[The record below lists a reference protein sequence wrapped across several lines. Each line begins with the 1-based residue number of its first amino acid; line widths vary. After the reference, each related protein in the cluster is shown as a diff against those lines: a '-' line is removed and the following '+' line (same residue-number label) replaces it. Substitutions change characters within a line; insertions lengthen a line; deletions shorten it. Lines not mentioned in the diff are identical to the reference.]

1 MPVVGSAP
9 PPGQG
14 ASVSTPADLTA
25 TQLVA
30 AYRAGELSP
39 VEATQDVLDRID
51 HLNRQ
56 VRAFCLIDADRALEA
71 AKAAEQRWQQRL
83 PQGVIDGVPVSI
95 KDVYLTQGWPTLRG
109 SRLVSP
115 DQEWPFDSPA
125 IARLREHGAV
135 LLGKTTTPELA
146 WKCVTDSPLNGV
158 TVNPW
163 DMSRTPGGSSGG
175 SAVAVALG
183 MGPLAMGSD
192 GGGGVRIPASF
203 TATVAI
209 KPTYGRVPHWPASP
223 WGSLVSAAPMART
236 VADTALLLDVI
247 SGSDA
252 RDWSSLPPTT
262 RSYSS
267 VLDNGVLGLRI
278 ALSPTLGYVD
288 VDPDVTEAVQAAAG
302 VFRDLGAHVELAD
315 PGFAD
320 CIDDFHVVWFT
331 AIAKTVERLTS
342 RERELMEPSLQ
353 EVVAQGERWS
363 AVDYLT
369 ASATRTAMG
378 ATMGAFYEHY
388 DLLLTPTVPITPFVA
403 GEEVPIG
410 WHAQRWTSWTPFTYP
425 FNMTQQPAASV
436 PCGWTSTGLPIGL
449 QVVGPRHADDRVL
462 AACAAYEQAG
472 AWGDRRPSLLVRSG

>member
-1 MPVVGSAP
+1 VT
-9 PPGQG
+9 
-14 ASVSTPADLTA
+14 TPADLTA

-30 AYRAGELSP
+30 AYRVGELSP

-51 HLNRQ
+51 QLDSQ
-56 VRAFCLIDADRALEA
+56 VRAFCLVDADRALEA
-71 AKAAEQRWQQRL
+71 AKAAEQRWQEGL
-83 PQGVIDGVPVSI
+83 PQGLVDGVPVSI
-95 KDVYLTQGWPTLRG
+95 KDVYLTRGWPTLRG

-115 DQEWPFDSPA
+115 DQEWPFDGPA
-125 IARLREHGAV
+125 ITRLREHGAV
-135 LLGKTTTPELA
+135 LLGKTTTSELA
-146 WKCVTDSPLNGV
+146 WKCVTDSPLSGV

-163 DMSRTPGGSSGG
+163 DTSRTPGGSSGG

-183 MGPLAMGSD
+183 MGPLAMGTD
-192 GGGGVRIPASF
+192 GGGDVRIPASF

-223 WGSLVSAAPMART
+223 LGSLVSAAPMART

-247 SGSDA
+247 SGFDA
-252 RDWSSLPPTT
+252 RDWAALPPTS
-262 RSYSS
+262 RSFSS
-267 VLDNGVLGLRI
+267 ALGNGVFGLRI

-288 VDPDVTEAVQAAAG
+288 VDPDVADAVQRAAE

-320 CIDDFHVVWFT
+320 CVQDFHILWFT
-331 AIAKTVERLTS
+331 AVAKTVERLTP
-342 RERELMEPSLQ
+342 RERELMEPALREAVS
-353 EVVAQGERWS
+353 QGERGS
-363 AVDYLT
+363 ALDYLT
-369 ASATRTAMG
+369 ATATRMAMG
-378 ATMGAFYEHY
+378 ATMGTFHEHY

-410 WHAQRWTSWTPFTYP
+410 WHSQRWTSWTPFTYP

-462 AACAAYEQAG
+462 AACAAYEQVQR
-472 AWGDRRPSLLVRSG
+472 WTHRRPPLLVR

>member
-1 MPVVGSAP
+1 VT
-9 PPGQG
+9 
-14 ASVSTPADLTA
+14 TPADLTA

-30 AYRAGELSP
+30 AYRVGELSP

-51 HLNRQ
+51 QLDSQ
-56 VRAFCLIDADRALEA
+56 VRAFCLVDADRALEA
-71 AKAAEQRWQQRL
+71 AKAAEQRWQEGL
-83 PQGVIDGVPVSI
+83 PQGLVDGVPVSI

-115 DQEWPFDSPA
+115 DQEWPFDGPA
-125 IARLREHGAV
+125 ITRLREHGAV
-135 LLGKTTTPELA
+135 LLGKTTTSELA
-146 WKCVTDSPLNGV
+146 WKCVTDSPLSGV

-163 DMSRTPGGSSGG
+163 DTSRTPGGSSGG

-183 MGPLAMGSD
+183 MGPLAMGTD
-192 GGGGVRIPASF
+192 GGGDVRIPASF

-223 WGSLVSAAPMART
+223 LGSLVSAAPMART

-247 SGSDA
+247 SGFDA
-252 RDWSSLPPTT
+252 RDWAALPPTS
-262 RSYSS
+262 RSFSS
-267 VLDNGVLGLRI
+267 ALGNGVFGLRI

-288 VDPDVTEAVQAAAG
+288 VDPDVADAVQRAAE

-320 CIDDFHVVWFT
+320 CVQDFHILWFT
-331 AIAKTVERLTS
+331 AVAKTVERLTP
-342 RERELMEPSLQ
+342 RERELMEPALREAVS
-353 EVVAQGERWS
+353 QGERAS
-363 AVDYLT
+363 ALDYLT
-369 ASATRTAMG
+369 ATATRMAMG
-378 ATMGAFYEHY
+378 ATMGTFHEHY

-410 WHAQRWTSWTPFTYP
+410 WHSQRWTSWTPFTYP

-462 AACAAYEQAG
+462 AACAAYEQVQR
-472 AWGDRRPSLLVRSG
+472 WTHRRPPLLVR

>member
-1 MPVVGSAP
+1 M
-9 PPGQG
+9 
-14 ASVSTPADLTA
+14 STPADLTA

-39 VEATQDVLDRID
+39 VEATQDVLERID
-51 HLNRQ
+51 QLDRQ
-56 VRAFCLIDADRALEA
+56 VRAFCLVDADRALEA
-71 AKAAEQRWQQRL
+71 AKAAEQRWQQQL
-83 PQGVIDGVPVSI
+83 PQGLIDGVPVSI

-109 SRLVSP
+109 SKLVSP
-115 DQEWPFDSPA
+115 VQEWPFDSPA

-135 LLGKTTTPELA
+135 LVGKTTTSELA
-146 WKCVTDSPLNGV
+146 WKCVTDSLVGGV

-163 DMSRTPGGSSGG
+163 DTSRTPGGSSGG

-183 MGPLAMGSD
+183 MGPLAVGTD
-192 GGGGVRIPASF
+192 GGGGVRVPASF
-203 TATVAI
+203 TATATI
-209 KPTYGRVPHWPASP
+209 KPTSGRVPHWPASP

-247 SGSDA
+247 SGTDA
-252 RDWSSLPPTT
+252 RDWSALPPPT

-267 VLDNGVLGLRI
+267 ALGNGVLGLRI

-288 VDPDVTEAVQAAAG
+288 VDPDVAEAVQSAAA

-320 CIDDFHVVWFT
+320 CVEDFHVLWFS
-331 AIAKTVERLTS
+331 AIAKTLGRLTS

-353 EVVAQGERWS
+353 EVVAEGERCS
-363 AVDYLT
+363 ALDYLT
-369 ASATRTAMG
+369 ATAARTAMG
-378 ATMGAFYEHY
+378 ATMGTFHDDY
-388 DLLLTPTVPITPFVA
+388 DLLLTPAVPITPFVA

-410 WHAQRWTSWTPFTYP
+410 WHAPRWTSWTPFTYA

-449 QVVGPRHADDRVL
+449 QVVGPRHTDDRVL
-462 AACAAYEQAG
+462 AACAAYEQVR
-472 AWGDRRPSLLVRSG
+472 AWANRRPPLLVRSG

>member
-1 MPVVGSAP
+1 VT
-9 PPGQG
+9 
-14 ASVSTPADLTA
+14 TPADLTA

-30 AYRAGELSP
+30 AYRVGELSP

-51 HLNRQ
+51 QLDSQ
-56 VRAFCLIDADRALEA
+56 VRAFCLVDADRALEA
-71 AKAAEQRWQQRL
+71 AKAAEQRWQEGL
-83 PQGVIDGVPVSI
+83 PQGLVDGVPVSI

-115 DQEWPFDSPA
+115 DQEWPFDGPA
-125 IARLREHGAV
+125 ITRLREHGAV
-135 LLGKTTTPELA
+135 LLGKTTTSELA
-146 WKCVTDSPLNGV
+146 WKCVTDSPLSGV

-163 DMSRTPGGSSGG
+163 DTSRTPGGSSGG

-183 MGPLAMGSD
+183 MGPLAMGTD
-192 GGGGVRIPASF
+192 GGGDVRIPASF
-203 TATVAI
+203 TATVVI

-223 WGSLVSAAPMART
+223 LGSLASAAPMART

-247 SGSDA
+247 SGFDA
-252 RDWSSLPPTT
+252 RDWAALPPTS
-262 RSYSS
+262 RSFSS
-267 VLDNGVLGLRI
+267 ALGNGVFGLRI

-288 VDPDVTEAVQAAAG
+288 VDPDVADAVQRAAE

-320 CIDDFHVVWFT
+320 CVQDFHILWFT
-331 AIAKTVERLTS
+331 AVAKTVERLTP
-342 RERELMEPSLQ
+342 RERELMEPALREAVS
-353 EVVAQGERWS
+353 QGERGS
-363 AVDYLT
+363 ALDYLT
-369 ASATRTAMG
+369 ATATRMAMG
-378 ATMGAFYEHY
+378 ATMGTFHEHY

-410 WHAQRWTSWTPFTYP
+410 WHSQRWTSWTPFTYP

-462 AACAAYEQAG
+462 AACAAYEQVQR
-472 AWGDRRPSLLVRSG
+472 WTHRRPPLLVR

>member
-1 MPVVGSAP
+1 MT
-9 PPGQG
+9 
-14 ASVSTPADLTA
+14 TPADLTA

-51 HLNRQ
+51 QLDGQ
-56 VRAFCLIDADRALEA
+56 VRAFCLVDADRALET

-83 PQGVIDGVPVSI
+83 PQGLVDGVPVSI

-115 DQEWPFDSPA
+115 DQEWPFDGPS
-125 IARLREHGAV
+125 ITRLREHGAV
-135 LLGKTTTPELA
+135 LLGKTTTSELA
-146 WKCVTDSPLNGV
+146 WKCVTDSPLSGV

-163 DMSRTPGGSSGG
+163 DTSRTPGGSSGG
-175 SAVAVALG
+175 GAVAVALG
-183 MGPLAMGSD
+183 MGPLALGTD
-192 GGGGVRIPASF
+192 GGGDVRIPASF

-209 KPTYGRVPHWPASP
+209 KPTYGRIPHWPASP
-223 WGSLVSAAPMART
+223 LGSLTTAAPMART
-236 VADTALLLDVI
+236 VADTALLLDVV
-247 SGSDA
+247 SGFDG
-252 RDWSSLPPTT
+252 RDWAALPPPT
-262 RSYSS
+262 RSLSS
-267 VLDNGVLGLRI
+267 ALGNGVLGLRI

-288 VDPDVTEAVQAAAG
+288 VDPDVADAVQRAAE

-320 CIDDFHVVWFT
+320 CVQDFHILWFT
-331 AIAKTVERLTS
+331 AAAKTVERLTP
-342 RERELMEPSLQ
+342 REREVMEPALQ
-353 EVVAQGERWS
+353 EVVTQGEGWS
-363 AVDYLT
+363 ALDYLT
-369 ASATRTAMG
+369 ATATRMAMG
-378 ATMGAFYEHY
+378 ATMGTFHEHY

-410 WHAQRWTSWTPFTYP
+410 WHSQRWTSWTPFTYP

-449 QVVGPRHADDRVL
+449 QVVGPRHTDDRVL
-462 AACAAYEQAG
+462 AACAAYEQVVP
-472 AWGDRRPSLLVRSG
+472 WTDRRPPLLAR